1 MAKKLIVEVSDD
13 LDSRFRKAIIKKLG
27 FKQGNI
33 KQALEE
39 AIEAWIEK

>member
-1 MAKKLIVEVSDD
+1 MVKKLIVEVSDD
-13 LDSRFRKAIIKKLG
+13 LDARFRKAIIKKLG

-39 AIEAWIEK
+39 AIEDWIVT